1 MEMSASMRDR
11 LIAAN
16 QREYGERYEQ
26 LRFPAPAE
34 AQRALARRAELLDD
48 LYGRVVVGNGGTKL
62 DCTGLSP
69 GCRICAEGGWS
80 CLFITGRCNCRC
92 FYCPTGQTENDLP
105 TTNAVDFRTPADYV
119 GYLERFGFRGASI
132 SGGEPLMNPKR
143 SLAYVRAIKKH
154 FGDAMYVWL
163 YTNGTLADEDLLRQ
177 LADAGLD
184 EIRFDIGATDYQLDK
199 LRLAAGVIPTLTV
212 EIPAIPED
220 LPRLKGMLGELRD
233 AGVMHLNL
241 HQMRLTPY
249 NFEHLAQRG
258 YTFLHGE
265 KVTVLESELTALE
278 VLQYSLDNNI
288 GLPVNYCSFVFK
300 NRYQNQAGRLRNSRF
315 MVKPFESVTQNG
327 YIRTLTLLGE
337 AAVVTRQIESFKTM
351 SIDDSLW
358 NKGNS
363 PDKLLIHP
371 QLMGKIDSR
380 AFRLQ
385 VGYASCRQLPSIS
398 YHNPFV
404 TIPVSPTKSV
414 IIERGRAAADV
425 ELGEE
430 AQERFISF
438 FLSGDNS
445 SPMIAGNDSLAELV
459 PFEHGR
465 QGLQDYF

>member
-48 LYGRVVVGNGGTKL
+48 LHGRVTVGYGGTKL

-80 CLFITGRCNCRC
+80 CLFITGRCNCSC
-92 FYCPTGQTENDLP
+92 FYCPTAQTENDLP

-132 SGGEPLMNPKR
+132 SGGEPLLSPKR
-143 SLAYVRAIKKH
+143 SLAYVRAVKKH
-154 FGDAMYVWL
+154 FGDAMHVWL
-163 YTNGTLADEDLLRQ
+163 YTNGTLADGELLRQ

-184 EIRFDIGATDYQLDK
+184 EIRFDIGATDYRLDK

-249 NFEHLAQRG
+249 NFQHLAGRG

-265 KVTVLESELTALE
+265 KVTVLESELAALE
-278 VLQYSLDNNI
+278 VLQHSLYNRI

-300 NRYQNQAGRLRNSRF
+300 NRFQGRAARLRNGQLLA
-315 MVKPFESVTQNG
+315 KPFESITDSG
-327 YIRTLTLLGE
+327 YLRTLTLLGE
-337 AAVVTRQIESFKTM
+337 AAAVTRQIERFKELPVNGE
-351 SIDDSLW
+351 LW
-358 NKGNS
+358 SKGNG
-363 PDKLLIHP
+363 PGKLLVHP
-371 QLMGKIDSR
+371 QLLKMVEGTPFACRSVMP
-380 AFRLQ
+380 AA
-385 VGYASCRQLPSIS
+385 VSCLR
-398 YHNPFV
+398 
-404 TIPVSPTKSV
+404 
-414 IIERGRAAADV
+414 
-425 ELGEE
+425 
-430 AQERFISF
+430 
-438 FLSGDNS
+438 
-445 SPMIAGNDSLAELV
+445 
-459 PFEHGR
+459 
-465 QGLQDYF
+465 

>member
-1 MEMSASMRDR
+1 MKMSASMRDR

-16 QREYGERYEQ
+16 QREYGESYEQ
-26 LRFPAPAE
+26 LLFLDPSQ
-34 AQRALARRAELLDD
+34 AQRALAHRTELLDD
-48 LYGRVVVGNGGTKL
+48 LYGRVTVGNGGTKL
-62 DCTGLSP
+62 DTTGLSP

-92 FYCPTGQTENDLP
+92 FYCPTAQTEDDPP

-132 SGGEPLMNPKR
+132 SGGEPLMSPKR

-154 FGDAMYVWL
+154 FGDAMHVWL
-163 YTNGTLADEDLLRQ
+163 YTNGTLADDDLLRQ

-184 EIRFDIGATDYQLDK
+184 EIRFDIGATDYHLDK

-220 LPRLKGMLGELRD
+220 LARLKGMMGELRD

-241 HQMRLTPY
+241 HQMRLTPH
-249 NFEHLAQRG
+249 NFKHLATRG

-265 KVTVLESELTALE
+265 RVTVLESELAALE
-278 VLQYSLDNNI
+278 VLQHSLDNNI

-300 NRYQNQAGRLRNSRF
+300 NRYQAQAGRRRNVQF
-315 MVKPFESVTQNG
+315 MVKPFEDITDNG

-337 AAVVTRQIESFKTM
+337 TATVTQQIENFKALA
-351 SIDDSLW
+351 IDDELW
-358 NKGNS
+358 SKGNS
-363 PDKLLIHP
+363 PGKLLVHP
-371 QLMGKIDSR
+371 QLLKLVDSS
-380 AFRLQ
+380 AFVLQ
-385 VGYASCRQLPSIS
+385 VGYASCRQLPSVS

-404 TIPVSPTKSV
+404 TIPVSPAKSV

-425 ELGEE
+425 ELGED
-430 AQERFISF
+430 ARERFIKL
-438 FLSGDNS
+438 FLAGDS
-445 SPMIAGNDSLAELV
+445 SMPIIADNDSLAALA

>member
-16 QREYGERYEQ
+16 QREYGESYEQ
-26 LRFPAPAE
+26 LLFLNPSQ
-34 AQRALARRAELLDD
+34 AQQALARRAELLDD
-48 LYGRVVVGNGGTKL
+48 LHGRVAVGYGGTKL

-80 CLFITGRCNCRC
+80 CLFVTGRCNCRC
-92 FYCPTGQTENDLP
+92 FFCPTAQTENALP

-119 GYLERFGFRGASI
+119 AYLERFGFRGASI

-143 SLAYVRAIKKH
+143 SLAYVRAVKKH
-154 FGDAMYVWL
+154 FGDAMHVWL
-163 YTNGTLADEDLLRQ
+163 YTNGTLANSELLRQ
-177 LADAGLD
+177 LGDAGLD

-199 LRLAAGVIPTLTV
+199 LRLAAGVIPTITV

-249 NFEHLAQRG
+249 NFEHLSTRG

-265 KVTVLESELTALE
+265 RVTVLESELAALQ
-278 VLQYSLDNNI
+278 VLQHSLDNNI

-300 NRYQNQAGRLRNSRF
+300 NRYQGQAGRLRNSPF
-315 MVKPFESVTQNG
+315 MVKPFETITENG

-337 AAVVTRQIESFKTM
+337 PAAVTRQIEQFASQA
-351 SIDDSLW
+351 IDGELW
-358 NKGNS
+358 NKGNV
-363 PDKLLIHP
+363 PTKLLVHP
-371 QLMGKIDSR
+371 QLRHLVDWG

-385 VGYASCRQLPSIS
+385 VGYARCRQLPSVS
-398 YHNPFV
+398 YSNPFV

-414 IIERGRAAADV
+414 IIERARAAADF
-425 ELGEE
+425 ELGEA
-430 AQERFISF
+430 AQGRFMQQ
-438 FLSGDNS
+438 FLEQGS
-445 SPMIAGNDSLAELV
+445 SAQVDDDALAEMV
-459 PFEHGR
+459 PFENGW
-465 QGLQDYF
+465 QGLQKYF